1 MGSLFPSTIVLFG
14 LENIKLSVYISSGDE
29 DGQNDNHADQNP
41 TDVDSARRENDILR
55 VNRLAMSS
63 YSSRGAVTPML
74 DFDEQS
80 ALEGAQNLNSKSI
93 SAIYDKYFPAVYR
106 YVRYRLNDQYIAEDI
121 TGDVFVRL
129 LEALQNK
136 RGPRSNLKA
145 WLLATA
151 SHIVTDHIRRTY
163 RRPTEILPEDV
174 IDPASLPG
182 DEYDKQEQ
190 VRNFRKAFSQ
200 LTSDQQHVLALR
212 FGEGYSL
219 EETASLMKKK
229 VNAVKA
235 LQFRALATLQRNIG
249 DMSYE

>member
-1 MGSLFPSTIVLFG
+1 VTIIPSIIVFFG
-14 LENIKLSVYISSGDE
+14 LDKINLNIYISSGRD

-41 TDVDSARRENDILR
+41 ADVDSAREENDILR
-55 VNRLAMSS
+55 VNRLAISS

-74 DFDEQS
+74 DFDEQT
-80 ALEGAQNLNSKSI
+80 ALDGAQNLNSKSI
-93 SAIYDKYFPAVYR
+93 SAIYDKYFPDVYR

-129 LEALQNK
+129 LQALQNK

-151 SHIVTDHIRRTY
+151 SHIVTDHIRRSY
-163 RRPTEILPEDV
+163 RRPTEVLPEDV

-182 DEYDKQEQ
+182 EEYDKQEQ
-190 VRNFRKAFSQ
+190 VRNFRQAFSR
-200 LTSDQQHVLALR
+200 LTPDQQHVLSLR
-212 FGEGYSL
+212 FGDGYSL
-219 EETASLMKKK
+219 EETASVMKKN

-249 DMSYE
+249 DVSYE